1 MCQKAVCYA
10 AGTLTL
16 SHKSLLN
23 AEGAL
28 IGSKEVI
35 LAPNDTPPKKTLKRT
50 SMEMRSMMQKWIPW
64 KDQWNWQT
72 ANGTLKKEKIK
83 PGIVAHACIPA
94 LRRLR
99 KQEHEFETSLDYSV
113 RLCLK
118 KQGLGCSL
126 LIGCFARL
134 RRALCPISSTARKK
148 K

>member
-1 MCQKAVCYA
+1 
-10 AGTLTL
+10 
-16 SHKSLLN
+16 
-23 AEGAL
+23 
-28 IGSKEVI
+28 
-35 LAPNDTPPKKTLKRT
+35 
-50 SMEMRSMMQKWIPW
+50 
-64 KDQWNWQT
+64 
-72 ANGTLKKEKIK
+72 
-83 PGIVAHACIPA
+83 VAHACIPA

-148 K
+148 NRLLTLRIKLDIATGSKDIKNTIAIPQSPLYTKI